1 MRYNKPFWT
10 NETNEAIKI
19 YNTTTDKRTKDKVFE
34 SIILQALNI
43 IINSEL
49 FKVGEANNEDLKQDV
64 LVHILLHIDKI
75 DNYTT
80 AQAYLTLLIRR
91 YIRCYCM
98 AKNPL
103 KKYNDKANEDDAV
116 LFHIEDDEPFDLVE
130 AEEQKELLRNYIT
143 ASIDEVIQEQQ
154 VLNST
159 KVAVLELLK
168 EYLVENEFDA
178 REFAD
183 YACGKLGIKLSTF
196 RTICSELGLSTKPL
210 NERLIHKKFTI

>member
-1 MRYNKPFWT
+1 MKLNKLFWT

-34 SIILQALNI
+34 STILQALNI
-43 IINSEL
+43 TINSEL
-49 FKVGEANNEDLKQDV
+49 FKVGEATNEDLKQDV
-64 LVHILLHIDKI
+64 LVHILLHIGKI

-91 YIRCYCM
+91 FIRCYCM

-103 KKYNDKANEDDAV
+103 KKYNNKANEDDAV
-116 LFHIEDDEPFDLVE
+116 LLRIVDNTPYDLVE
-130 AEEQKELLRNYIT
+130 AEEQKELCRNYIT

-168 EYLVENEFDA
+168 QYLNDNNYDA
-178 REFAD
+178 RGFAD

-210 NERLIHKKFTI
+210 TERLIHKKFTI